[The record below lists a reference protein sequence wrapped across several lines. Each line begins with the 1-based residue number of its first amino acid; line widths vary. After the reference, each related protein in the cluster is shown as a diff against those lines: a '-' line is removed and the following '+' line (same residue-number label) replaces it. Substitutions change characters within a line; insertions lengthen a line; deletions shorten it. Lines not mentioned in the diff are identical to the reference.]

1 MCNYLKFGRLMLI
14 ILKDLWNF
22 LMKVWEVE
30 IVYRVYLLKRLI
42 GKDGKILFL
51 VIVCFREILI
61 LYFLNLGYFLLYYD
75 E

>member
-1 MCNYLKFGRLMLI
+1 MGNCMCYYLKFGRLMLI

-22 LMKVWEVE
+22 LMKVWVVE

-42 GKDGKILFL
+42 GKDGEILFL

-61 LYFLNLGYFLLYYD
+61 MLLNVYIF
-75 E
+75 

>member
-1 MCNYLKFGRLMLI
+1 MCYYLKFGRLMLI

-42 GKDGKILFL
+42 GKDG
-51 VIVCFREILI
+51 EIFVLER
-61 LYFLNLGYFLLYYD
+61 F
-75 E
+75 

>member
-1 MCNYLKFGRLMLI
+1 MCYYLKFGRLMLI

-42 GKDGKILFL
+42 GKDEEILFL

-61 LYFLNLGYFLLYYD
+61 MLLNVYIF
-75 E
+75 

>member
-1 MCNYLKFGRLMLI
+1 MCYYLKFGRLMLI

-30 IVYRVYLLKRLI
+30 IFYRVYLLKRLI

-61 LYFLNLGYFLLYYD
+61 MLLNVYIF
-75 E
+75 